1 MLERIPQRIDHFR
14 YTDQGVILDGVLTQA
29 ESNKYLLRFNEAIVK
44 NSSDIIYHLEFDV
57 DFSGNRYVTGNV
69 QTDVILQCQRCMI
82 DFKLELN
89 CDISTAFVCSEREEK
104 QAEDS
109 KYDIFWLSKKEY
121 FDPKVLIE
129 DELLLALP
137 QIAMHPL
144 SEVGTNCK
152 AEVVFLESGSEQDEY
167 LNNSMTSSEQ
177 ADDNPFAVLKQLKSK

>member
-1 MLERIPQRIDHFR
+1 MHERIPQRIDHFR
-14 YTDQGVILDGVLTQA
+14 YTDQGVILDGLLTQA

-44 NSSDIIYHLEFDV
+44 NFGDIIYHLEFDV
-57 DFSGNRYVTGNV
+57 DFSGNRYVAGNV
-69 QTDVILQCQRCMI
+69 KTEVILQCQRCMD

-89 CDISTAFVCSEREEK
+89 CDISTAFVCSKSEEK

-121 FDPKVLIE
+121 LDPRILIE

-152 AEVVFLESGSEQDEY
+152 AEVVLLESGSEQDDD
-167 LNNSMTSSEQ
+167 LNNNMSNSERE
-177 ADDNPFAVLKQLKSK
+177 DDNPFAILKQLKSK